1 MDMEKAE
8 RFNLMTSL
16 PGAVAAPPGVALL
29 LAAAVRQNDPW
40 KIASFSIYGVTLLI
54 LFLTTLIYHALQG
67 RAKPLFQKLDHC
79 AIYLLI
85 AGTYTPFSLVT
96 LRGGWGWTLFALV
109 WGGAAFG
116 IVQELWP
123 GRLPLPRIPDLAV
136 YLGMGWLILIAIR
149 PLLHALSWQG
159 TAWIGVGG
167 FFYTGGIVFFALDKR
182 FARAHGLW
190 HLCVLA
196 GGISHYLAVL
206 YYVA

>member
-1 MDMEKAE
+1 MQLEKKE
-8 RFNLMTSL
+8 LFDVLTSL

-29 LAAAVRQNDPW
+29 LAAAVRQGNIW
-40 KIASFSIYGVTLLI
+40 KIVSFGIYGGTLLI
-54 LFLTTLIYHALQG
+54 LFLTTLLYHALQG
-67 RAKPLFQKLDHC
+67 SAKPLFRKLDHC

-96 LRGGWGWTLFALV
+96 LRGEWGWTLLGLV

-116 IVQELWP
+116 VAQELWP
-123 GRLPLPRIPDLAV
+123 GWRPRIPEMAL
-136 YLGMGWLILIAIR
+136 YLGMGWLIVIAIR
-149 PLLHALSWQG
+149 PLLHALPWHG
-159 TAWIGVGG
+159 VMWIGVGG

-196 GGISHYLAVL
+196 GGVSHYVAVL
-206 YYVA
+206 LHVA